1 MMYGPNVC
9 FTLNG
14 SMVYYIL
21 VFFQRKMDA
30 QYVCIEP
37 CVSLRLFPE
46 SCLCRM
52 LMCVKMLVHHF
63 LGLLSSF
70 GSTLNQFLGR
80 VKDTG
85 KINVTPL
92 KSQSQRCSTSSTM
105 KIHPE
110 FAIYHHVD

>member
-1 MMYGPNVC
+1 
-9 FTLNG
+9 
-14 SMVYYIL
+14 MVYYIL
-21 VFFQRKMDA
+21 VFFQHKMDA

-52 LMCVKMLVHHF
+52 LMCPHHF

-70 GSTLNQFLGR
+70 GSTLNRFLGR

-85 KINVTPL
+85 KINVTAL
-92 KSQSQRCSTSSTM
+92 KSQSQSCSTSSTM

-110 FAIYHHVD
+110 FAICHHVD